1 MKLPVIDLHCDTILE
16 LYDNP
21 EKGNLRKSSLCVDI
35 GKLQSAPAKAQFF
48 ALYIDAKRP
57 EDPLEQCL
65 AMADLFHTEL
75 AHNQDVIRLAAN
87 AQEMNENWNKN
98 IISAFLTIEE
108 GAAIKGSLANLRN
121 FYRLGVRLITLTWNY
136 PNEIG
141 FPNSSPEFQTR
152 GLTERGREVVAEMN
166 RLGMLIDVSHLSDQ
180 GFFDV
185 AQLSQKPFLASHS
198 NARTITGHSRNLT
211 DEMIRLLAERGGV
224 MGLNFAQA
232 FLGESS
238 VSRIE
243 DMVRHLRHIYQTGGI
258 EVMALGSDFDGINP
272 AVEVENIGQI
282 GKLLEAMEK
291 AGFSEDE
298 IEKIAWRNAERL
310 IRDTLVP
317 YQP

>member
-1 MKLPVIDLHCDTILE
+1 
-16 LYDNP
+16 
-21 EKGNLRKSSLCVDI
+21 
-35 GKLQSAPAKAQFF
+35 
-48 ALYIDAKRP
+48 
-57 EDPLEQCL
+57 
-65 AMADLFHTEL
+65 MADLFHTEL

-211 DEMIRLLAERGGV
+211 DEMIRLLAEKGGV